1 MTAARNTSLKWNCS
15 ELSPSFL
22 DHISLKKKN
31 LRGALMFLLGN
42 KVLDVFNP
50 LQPS

>member
-22 DHISLKKKN
+22 DHISLKKKKSKGCSYVSAGKQGTG
-31 LRGALMFLLGN
+31 RI
-42 KVLDVFNP
+42 
-50 LQPS
+50 